1 MTTLTVKYKV
11 GIVEEQPDWI
21 DMFKR
26 RLKDDF
32 ELVIFPLTEDLS
44 KEQLVEQ
51 IEAKEVD
58 CLIADYD
65 LKETDLVGFNGDEV
79 VEEYRKK
86 FPYFPVFIISSKE
99 EEDILRQIHD
109 NEIVRV
115 KDELTQRTPVLIQRV
130 KNKIENYYSEIRKA
144 EEKITELITKRNNGN
159 DLSIEEEAMLTEKYQ
174 FLEKI
179 DPSSKAIPDN
189 LIQPESITQLQEFV
203 ANTKTIIEQLKAL
216 QK

>member
-1 MTTLTVKYKV
+1 MTSAAIKYKV

-32 ELVIFPLTEDLS
+32 ELVIFPLTEGLS
-44 KEQLVEQ
+44 KEQH
-51 IEAKEVD
+51 
-58 CLIADYD
+58 
-65 LKETDLVGFNGDEV
+65 GDEV

-130 KNKIENYYSEIRKA
+130 KNKIENYYTEIRKA
-144 EEKITELITKRNNGN
+144 EEKITELINKRNNGN
-159 DLSIEEEAMLTEKYQ
+159 DLSVEEGAILTEKYQ